1 MKKINK
7 LFTVLLF
14 AALSV
19 ISCKNNFSELLNEAE
34 YTNEKAYL
42 SFGINES
49 EERMVA
55 PNPITWD
62 DVSSIELKKDG
73 SALKSWTSYAQMKAD
88 TSIVL
93 DAGTYTFEVLLKD
106 AAGDILQT
114 GKLENVEIKAG
125 NNSLNF
131 MTKACKNGK
140 GRLSVK
146 CYVDDPQTVNT
157 IKVYLN
163 DEEKLSI
170 SKESDNSGHY
180 FQDSPICKGNDFD
193 CGNYLITIFINEDK
207 VITDF
212 IEIQNKRETVY
223 NYHYDEKTNVYPVK
237 FLLDDDKD
245 TLVEFGEGKTIDSY
259 ITGGELPDPATIT
272 NIPDGY
278 SFWGWTCNGEKI
290 TKLPENPKGQV
301 IVKARYGMSVTN
313 ATDLENSLNNGV
325 KSFKITPEDQ
335 DDWTKLEESIKD
347 EVITVILDLT
357 NAEFENNTIEN
368 GYFGG
373 TFTPTVTEIVIPA
386 SVTEIKGSAFYGCTQ
401 LESVTFAEG
410 SGLKTLGGS
419 AFSGCS
425 SLKEIVIPKGVT
437 EFSASTFKDCTSLK
451 KVTFEEGSELTSMWA
466 NEFAGC
472 SSLEEIVIPAKLA
485 TFGQDCF
492 KDCTSL
498 KKVTFEKDSAMTTLN
513 NNTFNGCTNLESV
526 IFEGNSSLESIGQTA
541 FANCSQLADFVIP
554 STVTSI
560 AGEAFSGCSRLTSKA
575 FSENP
580 NLVSIGYAAFYDCIS
595 LTSFVIPSGVTCID
609 NTTFSG
615 CKNLETVTFAE
626 NSNLTII
633 NPNAFANCTSLTEIV
648 IPETVTSFASK
659 AFEGCT
665 NLKNFTIPSSLA
677 TNTFFADK
685 LKSADYK
692 FKVIVN
698 SDVAEFAFD
707 ANKGLVEVE
716 ISDSVTSIGKKGFSG
731 CRSLKKITFAEG
743 SELSSIGIYAFS
755 NCTSL
760 EEIVIPA
767 SVVTI
772 GEFAFYDCENLKK
785 VTFENDS
792 QLNKIQDYA
801 FKECYSLEEI
811 SIPASVTSLVNSF
824 FNCVKL
830 KKVTFEGNSITVIPS
845 ETFGNCDSLEEI
857 TIPSSVKTIGRRAFV
872 YSDNLRNVIFTSDSQ
887 CETINS
893 EAFEGCPNVRLI
905 ISSDLATNSNF
916 ADMLKSDAYKFKL
929 IVNED
934 LDESAFDANKGLY
947 EVEILANVTKIGNAA
962 FYECENLEKVTFEE
976 GSRLTTIGY
985 EAFHT
990 CNITEIVI
998 PASVTW
1004 IKDSAFAYCFNL
1016 SKVTYLGDKSKIRFG
1031 TDVFNETKVQEN

>member
-19 ISCKNNFSELLNEAE
+19 ISCKNNFSELENEIE
-34 YTNEKAYL
+34 YTTEKAYL
-42 SFGINES
+42 SFGVNES

-146 CYVDDPQTVNT
+146 CYVDNPISVK
-157 IKVYLN
+157 KVSVKLDDVVVEALSLN
-163 DEEKLSI
+163 DDRGQL
-170 SKESDNSGHY
+170 Y
-180 FQDSPICKGNDFD
+180 SPIPLGTAEVD
-193 CGNYLITIFINEDK
+193 CGNYLITIFINDKK

-237 FLLDDDKD
+237 FLLDDGKD

-290 TKLPENPKGQV
+290 TKLPENPNGQV
-301 IVKARYGMSVTN
+301 IVRARYGMSITRADEIV
-313 ATDLENSLNNGV
+313 DSV
-325 KSFKITPEDQ
+325 KSYKITPEDQ
-335 DDWTKLEESIKD
+335 YYWTELEEAIKD
-347 EVITVILDLT
+347 EEITVILDLT
-357 NAEFENNTIEN
+357 NISFDDDKISS
-368 GYFGG
+368 GYFNGENRE
-373 TFTPTVTEIVIPA
+373 FKPTVTEIVIPA
-386 SVTEIKGSAFYGCTQ
+386 SVTEIEGSAFQGCTQ

-410 SGLKTLGGS
+410 SELSSIGTY
-419 AFSGCS
+419 AFDYC
-425 SLKEIVIPKGVT
+425 P
-437 EFSASTFKDCTSLK
+437 
-451 KVTFEEGSELTSMWA
+451 
-466 NEFAGC
+466 
-472 SSLEEIVIPAKLA
+472 SLEEIVIPA
-485 TFGQDCF
+485 
-492 KDCTSL
+492 
-498 KKVTFEKDSAMTTLN
+498 
-513 NNTFNGCTNLESV
+513 
-526 IFEGNSSLESIGQTA
+526 
-541 FANCSQLADFVIP
+541 
-554 STVTSI
+554 
-560 AGEAFSGCSRLTSKA
+560 
-575 FSENP
+575 
-580 NLVSIGYAAFYDCIS
+580 
-595 LTSFVIPSGVTCID
+595 
-609 NTTFSG
+609 
-615 CKNLETVTFAE
+615 
-626 NSNLTII
+626 
-633 NPNAFANCTSLTEIV
+633 
-648 IPETVTSFASK
+648 
-659 AFEGCT
+659 
-665 NLKNFTIPSSLA
+665 
-677 TNTFFADK
+677 
-685 LKSADYK
+685 
-692 FKVIVN
+692 
-698 SDVAEFAFD
+698 
-707 ANKGLVEVE
+707 
-716 ISDSVTSIGKKGFSG
+716 SVTSIGKKGFSG

-767 SVVTI
+767 SVGTI
-772 GEFAFYDCENLKK
+772 GEYAFYDCENLKK

-792 QLNKIQDYA
+792 QLNEIQDYA
-801 FKECYSLEEI
+801 FKGCTSLEEI
-811 SIPASVTSLVNSF
+811 SIPASVTSLVKSF
-824 FNCVKL
+824 YDCKKL

-857 TIPSSVKTIGRRAFV
+857 TIPSSVKTIDRRAFV

-887 CETINS
+887 CETINN
-893 EAFEGCPNVRLI
+893 EAFVGCPNVRLI

-916 ADMLKSDAYKFKL
+916 ATMLKSDAYKFKV
-929 IVNED
+929 IVNGD
-934 LDESAFDANKGLY
+934 PDQSAFEQKKGLY
-947 EVEILANVTKIGNAA
+947 EVEILANVTNIGDGA

-976 GSRLTTIGY
+976 GSRLTRIGY
-985 EAFHT
+985 GAFHT

-1004 IKDSAFAYCFNL
+1004 IKDYAFAYCFNL

>member
-19 ISCKNNFSELLNEAE
+19 ISCKNNFSELENEIE
-34 YTNEKAYL
+34 YTTEKAYL
-42 SFGINES
+42 SFGVNES

-146 CYVDDPQTVNT
+146 CYVDNPISVK
-157 IKVYLN
+157 KVSVKLDDVVVEALSLN
-163 DEEKLSI
+163 DDRGQL
-170 SKESDNSGHY
+170 Y
-180 FQDSPICKGNDFD
+180 SPIPLGTAEVD
-193 CGNYLITIFINEDK
+193 CGNYLITIFINDKK

-237 FLLDDDKD
+237 FLLDDGKD

-290 TKLPENPKGQV
+290 TKLPENPNGQV
-301 IVKARYGMSVTN
+301 IVRARYGMSITRADEIV
-313 ATDLENSLNNGV
+313 DSV
-325 KSFKITPEDQ
+325 KSYKITPEDQ
-335 DDWTKLEESIKD
+335 YYWTELEEAIKD
-347 EVITVILDLT
+347 EEITVILDLT
-357 NAEFENNTIEN
+357 NISFDDDKISS
-368 GYFGG
+368 GYFNAGG
-373 TFTPTVTEIVIPA
+373 EFSPTVTEIVIPA
-386 SVTEIKGSAFYGCTQ
+386 SVTEIEGSAFYECTQ
-401 LESVTFAEG
+401 LESLTFAEG

-425 SLKEIVIPKGVT
+425 SLKEIVIPKGVA
-437 EFSASTFKDCTSLK
+437 EFSGSTFNGCTSLK
-451 KVTFEEGSELTSMWA
+451 KVTFEEGSALTSMWGS
-466 NEFAGC
+466 EFTGC
-472 SSLEEIVIPAKLA
+472 TSLEEIVIPAKLT

-526 IFEGNSSLESIGQTA
+526 IFEGNSSLESIGQNV
-541 FANCSQLADFVIP
+541 FENCSQLADFVIP

-560 AGEAFSGCSRLTSKA
+560 ADQAFDGCSRLTSKA

-580 NLVSIGYAAFYDCIS
+580 NLVSIGCAAFENCIS
-595 LTSFVIPSGVTCID
+595 LTSIVIPSNIEIIQN
-609 NTTFSG
+609 NTFNG

-626 NSNLTII
+626 NSKLKTIYGS
-633 NPNAFANCTSLTEIV
+633 AFENCTSLTEIV
-648 IPETVTSFASK
+648 IPETVTYFARN

-685 LKSADYK
+685 LKSSDYK

-698 SDVAEFAFD
+698 SDVAANAFEV
-707 ANKGLVEVE
+707 NLGLVEVE
-716 ISDSVTSIGKKGFSG
+716 ISDSVTSIGFKGFSG
-731 CRSLKKITFAEG
+731 CTSLKKITFVEG
-743 SELSSIGIYAFS
+743 SELSSIGDYAFYY
-755 NCTSL
+755 CTSL

-772 GEFAFYDCENLKK
+772 VEYAFYNCENLKK

-792 QLNKIQDYA
+792 QLNEIQDYA
-801 FKECYSLEEI
+801 FKECTSLEEI
-811 SIPASVTSLVNSF
+811 SIPASVTSLVKSF
-824 FNCVKL
+824 FNCNKL

-857 TIPSSVKTIGRRAFV
+857 TIPSSVKTIDRRAFV

-887 CETINS
+887 CETINN
-893 EAFEGCPNVRLI
+893 EAFKDCPNVRLI
-905 ISSDLATNSNF
+905 ISSDLATNSSF
-916 ADMLKSDAYKFKL
+916 ATMLKSDAYKFKL

-985 EAFHT
+985 GAFHT

-1004 IKDSAFAYCFNL
+1004 IKDYAFAYCFNL